1 MKKCNACLV
10 LVMVVVMLVTGCT
23 KEESVNPFQG
33 KWTGSVDMT
42 EHVVNSMVTENE
54 NLKDFLD
61 FEQLTFSLEFEFAEE
76 SVSLHVEET
85 SKQQFI
91 TNMKAGVVKMVDAM
105 VADVATKNDTTA
117 ADIYNG
123 MGVTRDEYIQSV
135 VESLKIEELVSSMAS
150 ALELKGSYEY
160 NDEKIVVL
168 YEDDTYE
175 EMTYTLGIEDL
186 TITVSD
192 GTNSFVIPCSKAN

>member
-150 ALELKGSYEY
+150 ALELNGSYEY

>member
-1 MKKCNACLV
+1 
-10 LVMVVVMLVTGCT
+10 MVVVMLVTGCT

-150 ALELKGSYEY
+150 ALELNGSYEY

>member
-1 MKKCNACLV
+1 
-10 LVMVVVMLVTGCT
+10 MVVVMLVTGCT

>member
-150 ALELKGSYEY
+150 ALELEGSYEY